1 MSSTF
6 DPSMA
11 KDALKPQAQQQRR
24 VFDERVFMAVERF
37 ELSRPGT
44 GGEDWAIGR
53 SVTDPSVK
61 LAVRLSTVEERM
73 VDMPKANEARLR
85 QSYESGE
92 FRRETLAEKAA
103 VKIKLIAFDGARP
116 LGETEHGVRTYRAH
130 WPQTMAA
137 KPEAEVVHGLGTINL
152 FQPRDGAPGKA
163 SAHVE
168 YLRTST
174 IVDGSNVREALGSA
188 LATKDDQGNARD
200 GHAIMRVYH
209 GGTEF
214 ATARVFPAREES
226 VVKDPLYGDNK
237 TVRLPVQGDAS
248 VKALLDGKRAGLDN
262 VDVQN
267 DLARAIVAGILDDDE
282 PPVSHVM
289 APEKAANFFYGAK
302 AGELT
307 VEIVAAER
315 INFGLDSAKTYLKDI
330 ENPKFAGYLV
340 RTEVEGERTTVER
353 GYGNTV
359 TAIQRHPD
367 GLPYAIYASP
377 QEHFPQVSPLAHF
390 DAQMPLTSIL
400 PEDPKAP
407 RKEAAYESSP
417 GM

>member
-1 MSSTF
+1 MSTTF
-6 DPSMA
+6 DPAIA
-11 KDALKPQAQQQRR
+11 KDALKQQQAPAQRERR
-24 VFDERVFMAVERF
+24 VYDERVFMEVERF
-37 ELSRPGT
+37 QLSRT
-44 GGEDWAIGR
+44 GGDEWAIGR
-53 SVTDPSVK
+53 SITNPEEKVM
-61 LAVRLSTVEERM
+61 VRLSTIEERM
-73 VDMPKANEARLR
+73 SDLPQANEAKLR
-85 QSYESGE
+85 QSYEGE
-92 FRRETLAEKAA
+92 NRRETLAEKAQG
-103 VKIKLIAFDGARP
+103 KIKLIAFDGARP
-116 LGETEHGVRTYRAH
+116 LGVSEDGMKQYRAH

-137 KPEAEVVHGLGTINL
+137 KPEAEVLHGLGTISL
-152 FQPRDGAPGKA
+152 FQPKDGAPGKA

-174 IVDGSNVREALGSA
+174 IVDGSNVREALVSA
-188 LATKDDQGNARD
+188 LATKDDLGNARD

-214 ATARVFPAREES
+214 ATARVFPAREETA
-226 VVKDPLYGDNK
+226 VKDPLYGDSK
-237 TVRLPVQGDAS
+237 TVRLPVAGEAS
-248 VKALLDGKRAGLDN
+248 VQALLDGKRAGLDN

-267 DLARAIVAGILDDDE
+267 DLARAIVAGMLDDDE

-330 ENPKFAGYLV
+330 DNPKFAGYLV